1 MADTKYS
8 SGYEGLDDYLKTSYE
23 QSILPAYDFLKDNVY
38 TPAINF
44 MQSGSSYNTD
54 ESALQNFTSSF
65 KDIPAGP
72 VPDIFK
78 PPVYGPENNPNPV
91 VTTPIDW
98 ASADP
103 WHDMGSPT
111 GLDPT
116 DTADDRFRR
125 EAAAN
130 LKRNTGN
137 TTSNDPTGKLSVT
150 FGGGGGGGSPASA
163 PSAPF
168 SLSQDLSQR
177 PLSGTQ
183 YAPDLSA
190 YNDSSLFN
198 YTGPGGLSEYTYG
211 QGLPYQ
217 GAGYDIWG
225 TPTDMVNPYYT
236 GQFAPESTGVADGAI
251 SLPPVDMPAGVA
263 PTNNNPNV
271 GTSNANIVPQGT
283 GPGGKDLTYQET
295 LDYFNLN
302 PYAQS
307 TTFPSPAGAN
317 PSLFDRQLAE
327 MSPEQIAR
335 MNQILAD
342 ETRMQQ
348 GQLGSGFKDEEKL
361 NKDVQKVILDNEPLD
376 QVIYDYNR
384 ENPTPENFW
393 STRTQEERDAL
404 DARALNAITAED
416 LRDGLFG
423 DPQYSIANDAFTLNM
438 LPQKNNANVGDDG
451 NLINRTPP
459 ERSIWKDDEINIP
472 TPLKPAGV
480 EGEDYWQSTQGGYYS
495 TDDDLG
501 LEPLVMS
508 GPFSAEETQKKA
520 EAEQKRYAL
529 TDGKINAGWES
540 EQISNNLRQQ
550 TIDNNPFIAEIVDQ
564 GLLSMDEVPLHQP
577 TPFAISSDGMTKPMP
592 DELINI
598 FSDVIQSG
606 PRKVTDHEK
615 FMQRIGG
622 RYGL

>member
-1 MADTKYS
+1 MAQTYGDIITGGIADSYNWLMDT
-8 SGYEGLDDYLKTSYE
+8 
-23 QSILPAYDFLKDNVY
+23 ADNVVDSFSNLTEGIQ
-38 TPAINF
+38 TPEI
-44 MQSGSSYNTD
+44 GIWNTPPGD
-54 ESALQNFTSSF
+54 YFTTDNWFPNDNDTGMTLIPEGVYESDYF
-65 KDIPAGP
+65 KDTPAGP

-91 VTTPIDW
+91 LTTPIDY
-98 ASADP
+98 ASGDP

-137 TTSNDPTGKLSVT
+137 TTSNDPTGKLSIT

-307 TTFPSPAGAN
+307 TTFPSPAGVN

-327 MSPEQIAR
+327 MSPEQIVR

-416 LRDGLFG
+416 LRDGLFL
-423 DPQYSIANDAFTLNM
+423 DPQYSIENDAFTLNM
-438 LPQKNNANVGDDG
+438 TPQKNNANVDSEG

-459 ERSIWKDDEINIP
+459 ERSIWKEDEINIP

-495 TDDDLG
+495 VDDDLG
-501 LEPLVMS
+501 LEPLIMS
-508 GPFSAEETQKKA
+508 GPFSAEESA
-520 EAEQKRYAL
+520 ERARVEAELYW
-529 TDGKINAGWES
+529 DDSPKIDLDVAANKVGTPITVTRTPAPAMTNVGPAGSGVIPPYVAPEVSPSIFEKANDW
-540 EQISNNLRQQ
+540 
-550 TIDNNPFIAEIVDQ
+550 F
-564 GLLSMDEVPLHQP
+564 DE
-577 TPFAISSDGMTKPMP
+577 
-592 DELINI
+592 NI
-598 FSDVIQSG
+598 FNFNDLPKG
-606 PRKVTDHEK
+606 FPFR
-615 FMQRIGG
+615 
-622 RYGL
+622 L

>member
-1 MADTKYS
+1 MTLIPE
-8 SGYEGLDDYLKTSYE
+8 GVYESDY
-23 QSILPAYDFLKDNVY
+23 
-38 TPAINF
+38 
-44 MQSGSSYNTD
+44 
-54 ESALQNFTSSF
+54 F
-65 KDIPAGP
+65 KDTPAGP

-91 VTTPIDW
+91 LTTPIDT
-98 ASADP
+98 STIFDNYRNEE
-103 WHDMGSPT
+103 GISSFI
-111 GLDPT
+111 

-236 GQFAPESTGVADGAI
+236 GQFATEQAAGVADGAI
-251 SLPPVDMPAGVA
+251 SLPPVDMPAGVSA
-263 PTNNNPNV
+263 TNNNPNV

-307 TTFPSPAGAN
+307 TTFPSPGGSN
-317 PSLFDRQLAE
+317 PSLADRQRAQIGAE
-327 MSPEQIAR
+327 KYDAMVAQ
-335 MNQILAD
+335 AD
-342 ETRMQQ
+342 AWDRQMRE
-348 GQLGSGFKDEEKL
+348 GQLGSGFKGEEEL

-376 QVIYDYNR
+376 QVISEYNR
-384 ENPTPENFW
+384 ANPTPENFW

-423 DPQYSIANDAFTLNM
+423 DPTYSIANDAFTLNM
-438 LPQKNNANVGDDG
+438 LPQKNNANVDSEG

-495 TDDDLG
+495 VDDDLG
-501 LEPLVMS
+501 LEPLIMS
-508 GPFSAEETQKKA
+508 QPFSAEEA
-520 EAEQKRYAL
+520 AERARVEAELYW
-529 TDGKINAGWES
+529 DDSPKIDLDVAANKVGTPITVTRTPAPAMTNVGPAGSGVIPTIVPAEPSLWEK
-540 EQISNNLRQQ
+540 SN
-550 TIDNNPFIAEIVDQ
+550 DWF
-564 GLLSMDEVPLHQP
+564 DE
-577 TPFAISSDGMTKPMP
+577 
-592 DELINI
+592 NI
-598 FSDVIQSG
+598 FNFNDLPKG
-606 PRKVTDHEK
+606 FPFR
-615 FMQRIGG
+615 
-622 RYGL
+622 L